1 MDNFSY
7 QSELMQL
14 IVLAMREKGKGNM
27 TEIEMSRIIDL
38 LSKVSQEEF
47 KHDIKL
53 APTWVQDIFHFG
65 SCHSNDSYPM
75 SQR

>member
-14 IVLAMREKGKGNM
+14 IVLAMREKGNGNM

-53 APTWVQDIFHFG
+53 APTWVQDILIKH
-65 SCHSNDSYPM
+65 YEV
-75 SQR
+75 R